1 MQRVR
6 AKVFSNG
13 GSQAIRLPKPFR
25 VDSKEVE
32 IWREGE
38 ELRVRPVREQRFAS
52 WQEMF
57 DAIDRLKP
65 DIPDRDQPEL
75 PDERISFDD
84 DPANRKS

>member
-13 GSQAIRLPKPFR
+13 GSQAIRLPKQFR
-25 VDSKEVE
+25 VDAKEVE
-32 IWREGE
+32 IWREGDS
-38 ELRVRPVREQRFAS
+38 LHIQPVPAPKFSS

-65 DIPDRDQPEL
+65 DLPDRDQPPM
-75 PDERISFDD
+75 PDTRASFDD
-84 DPANRKS
+84 